1 MAGVLS
7 SIWSASFAVSNSLS
21 CLSPQWEV
29 FCVLSGAS
37 FAVSNTLQWEV
48 FCVQSGA
55 TCSLS
60 VALHADFSVASVRS
74 VSICCNVQFAC
85 CICVLSCA
93 ICVLHADF
101 SVASGAVEWKV
112 EGESVLLHHS
122 TLHHTEHWT
131 LNTQLWSL
139 NTAPHYTMLITQR
152 STLNTEH
159 WTSCSGCSGCRLTVH
174 CTSCSQHTCLLS
186 VGWRFCFNI
195 AWWWMDIIASMVDQL
210 SVKTKSITVLQ
221 IKVYKTNIE
230 YTNLKF
236 HLFLVT
242 NLKFH
247 LFLVTYK
254 LGTILFSYQ

>member
-1 MAGVLS
+1 MQCLILCSEKCFVFNLLQRAVRVLHCR
-7 SIWSASFAVSNSLS
+7 LQC
-21 CLSPQWEV
+21 CLSEKCFYLLQRLV
-29 FCVLSGAS
+29 RVLHLCSILCNLCVA
-37 FAVSNTLQWEV
+37 
-48 FCVQSGA
+48 
-55 TCSLS
+55 
-60 VALHADFSVASVRS
+60 
-74 VSICCNVQFAC
+74 
-85 CICVLSCA
+85 
-93 ICVLHADF
+93 LHADF

-112 EGESVLLHHS
+112 EGESVLLHHW
-122 TLHHTEHWT
+122 TLHHTAPCST
-131 LNTQLWSL
+131 LNTAHC
-139 NTAPHYTMLITQR
+139 T
-152 STLNTEH
+152 TLNTEH

-236 HLFLVT
+236 HLFLVA

-247 LFLVTYK
+247 LF
-254 LGTILFSYQ
+254 